1 MGILAELK
9 KWLYE
14 SEEPDE
20 PVQGDDKNKDSQLD
34 FQKEENFEN
43 LDSVILIAKPRS
55 FKDSLLLSKQ
65 IKKGRA
71 IMLSLEYMIPE
82 EKQRLLDFISGVVMA
97 KDGMIAKVYNNV
109 YVCSADNV
117 GILNL
122 TQEEIGK

>member
-43 LDSVILIAKPRS
+43 LEIGTVELGDVSGEKEFTFPIKLPEMKGKILEDQGYMDKEVIMGIRS
-55 FKDSLLLSKQ
+55 ET
-65 IKKGRA
+65 RT
-71 IMLSLEYMIPE
+71 SLET
-82 EKQRLLDFISGVVMA
+82 V
-97 KDGMIAKVYNNV
+97 IAAVL
-109 YVCSADNV
+109 S
-117 GILNL
+117 
-122 TQEEIGK
+122 